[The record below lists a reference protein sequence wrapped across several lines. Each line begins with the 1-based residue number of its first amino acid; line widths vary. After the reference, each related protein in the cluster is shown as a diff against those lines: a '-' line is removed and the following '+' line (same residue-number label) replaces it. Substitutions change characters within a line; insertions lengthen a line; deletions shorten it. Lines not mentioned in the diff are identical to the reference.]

1 MVFQIHSAFL
11 LNLFIETCKMSGEN
25 TLNQPVGFFKRLIVI
40 VYDIFLLAAV
50 VFIAEIIPLAL
61 NQGEAIGEQNGF
73 IIHYI
78 LHPLY
83 LLSVCFTFLAW
94 FWMHGGQTLGMKT
107 WRVQLISMDGTQIDW
122 KKSAIRFIGA
132 IISWLVFGL
141 GFFWSLFDKDKR
153 TWHDML
159 SGTKLIQLPK
169 K

>member
-1 MVFQIHSAFL
+1 
-11 LNLFIETCKMSGEN
+11 MSDEN
-25 TLNQPVGFFKRLIVI
+25 TLNQPIGFFKRLVVI
-40 VYDIFLLAAV
+40 IYDLLLLTALLFTVGVMVAGIMT
-50 VFIAEIIPLAL
+50 FAL
-61 NQGEAIGEQNGF
+61 NDGNAITEDHNFYFASQL
-73 IIHYI
+73 IILII
-78 LHPLY
+78 LLCT
-83 LLSVCFTFLAW
+83 SFLFFSW

-122 KKSAIRFIGA
+122 RKSAIRFIGA

-159 SGTKLIQLPK
+159 SATKLIQLPK